1 MSAFASTWLWQ
12 LRWVP
17 LGSSLRWRHAAGKST
32 NMRLAI
38 LAPLLVAACTTAPL
52 PKPDV
57 SAGYA
62 TQRIADV
69 NGRQIQLDVWYPSE
83 AAEAP
88 HSYNFG
94 FGNVA
99 QNAAISEGALPV
111 ILLSHGSMGAASNYS
126 WIAEPLARHG
136 YVVLGVSHFG
146 ESPAFGQ
153 ANMNPATVSR
163 FGDRTRDINA
173 ALDFL
178 VTKSVY
184 ASHLDSK
191 RVGALGHSSGG
202 ATVLMLA
209 GAPFAFADVMA
220 YCRDARATDKGCQYP
235 PGPLS
240 PEQAPVPSPVP
251 IHAFV
256 VMDPAVGPG
265 FDSEGLKALMT
276 PALVIGSAEND
287 FLPFA
292 AHAGRVASLLPSAE
306 TERLSSGEGHFVYVD
321 RCTLPINVLGV
332 QLCTDRPG
340 VDRDAVHAR
349 LVPLILDFFDRQL

>member
-1 MSAFASTWLWQ
+1 MMGRLKSVT
-12 LRWVP
+12 
-17 LGSSLRWRHAAGKST
+17 AA
-32 NMRLAI
+32 A
-38 LAPLLVAACTTAPL
+38 LVLAACSTTPT

-62 TQRIADV
+62 SQRITDA
-69 NGRQIQLDVWYPSE
+69 NGRQIHLDVWYPSE
-83 AAEAP
+83 SAEVA

-94 FGNVA
+94 SGSVA
-99 QNAAISEGALPV
+99 ENAPVAGSNLPV

-146 ESPAFGQ
+146 ESPAFGP
-153 ANMNPATVSR
+153 ANINPATVTG

-178 VTKSVY
+178 VSKSSY
-184 ASHLDSK
+184 ASHLDPK
-191 RVGALGHSSGG
+191 RLGAIGHSSGG
-202 ATVLMLA
+202 ATALMLA

-220 YCRDARATDKGCQYP
+220 HCRDARATDKGCQYP
-235 PGPLS
+235 PGVPS
-240 PEQAPVPSPVP
+240 PEQAPVPSPAP
-251 IHAFV
+251 IRALA

-265 FDSEGLKALMT
+265 FSADGLKALKT
-276 PALVIGSAEND
+276 PALVIGSVDND

-292 AHAGRVASLLPSAE
+292 SHAGRVAGLLPSVEAQ
-306 TERLSSGEGHFVYVD
+306 RLTTGEGHFVYVD
-321 RCTLPINVLGV
+321 RCTLPINVMGV
-332 QLCTDRPG
+332 PLCSDRPG

-349 LVPLILDFFDRQL
+349 LIPLILAFFDRQL